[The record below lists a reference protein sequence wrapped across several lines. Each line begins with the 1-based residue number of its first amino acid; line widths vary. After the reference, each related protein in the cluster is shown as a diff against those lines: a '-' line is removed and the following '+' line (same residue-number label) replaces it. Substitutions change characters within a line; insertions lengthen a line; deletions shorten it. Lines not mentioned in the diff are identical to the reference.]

1 MRISTSHIHSA
12 LLVVILI
19 VLVAELVIELRPAS
33 RGVDLDLEAPLD
45 AVQEQGA
52 PKSYEN
58 ALMSG
63 DYQRVVSENSSLRAE
78 NWRLQREIAKL
89 RASQLP
95 TLELSVTPRSQGER
109 YAGYLEAVKG
119 LEQAMEERA
128 DLQGFDDL
136 FNDEQILSIFDSM
149 LIDHGI
155 ELFRGEVLFEWE
167 FSPSE
172 KTEWAVGVL
181 SEATTIDEPRI
192 QRFSKILNE
201 AYEDVEPWGT
211 SEKKIE
217 EVADRVKEELSLIL
231 SESELEEYQ
240 RIIDRDSGL
249 PSPSNRSS
257 IFSH

>member
-78 NWRLQREIAKL
+78 NGRLQREIAKL

-155 ELFRGEVLFEWE
+155 ELSMTKWV
-167 FSPSE
+167 
-172 KTEWAVGVL
+172 
-181 SEATTIDEPRI
+181 
-192 QRFSKILNE
+192 ILLANN
-201 AYEDVEPWGT
+201 
-211 SEKKIE
+211 
-217 EVADRVKEELSLIL
+217 L
-231 SESELEEYQ
+231 
-240 RIIDRDSGL
+240 
-249 PSPSNRSS
+249 
-257 IFSH
+257 